1 MQPSPA
7 PERLDLRL
15 EGVAVAA
22 ESGRVLLR
30 VPKLTLPAG
39 QAVAIRG
46 PSGAGKS
53 TLLMVMAG
61 LIRPRAG
68 SVSWGATDLV
78 RLADAA
84 RGRFR
89 RRHFGLIFQDFH
101 LFEELNALDNA
112 AVSAGFAPPAQRD
125 ALRAGAARWLDRLGL
140 GGAGGRRVDSFSG
153 GERQRI
159 AVARALAADPEVI
172 LADEPTAAL
181 DRANADR
188 LAEDLM
194 RLAREDGRT
203 LVVVTHD
210 PALSAQVDR
219 VLTLADG
226 EITDDRAP

>member
-7 PERLDLRL
+7 PERPDLRL
-15 EGVAVAA
+15 TGVEVAA

-30 VPKLTLPAG
+30 VPSLTLAAG
-39 QAVAIRG
+39 QAMAIRG

-61 LIRPRAG
+61 LIRPRTGGVA
-68 SVSWGATDLV
+68 WGATDLAP
-78 RLADAA
+78 LTDAA
-84 RGRFR
+84 RARFR
-89 RRHFGLIFQDFH
+89 RRHFGLIFQDFQ
-101 LFEELNALDNA
+101 LFEELTALDNA
-112 AVSAGFAPPAQRD
+112 AVAAGFAPPSEREG
-125 ALRAGAARWLDRLGL
+125 LRAGAARWLDRLGL

-159 AVARALAADPEVI
+159 AVARALAGDPEVI

-188 LAEDLM
+188 LADDLL

-210 PALSAQVDR
+210 PALSARVDR
-219 VLTLADG
+219 VLSLEDG